1 MRWKA
6 ECIIL
11 KSLNSKCYLLALLL
25 SSWNDPAHCLKWD
38 NHGLDIVTLPASD
51 PSPDHTHPEYFL
63 GKGSD
68 QHRALCKWG
77 SSLQALTYT
86 LKSSSSR
93 SAPNTLSICSWNHRY
108 HRKAYAVINTCSEMF
123 IELRLWRPFKGP
135 KSLKVVHEENLGGG
149 VFWGQMRRSWMQQK
163 ASGLCRP
170 LPRSQ
175 PPPQGGQRTL
185 HSQTQIGVGF
195 PTSKLKRV
203 SITYTCKNIPTRT
216 WILPWLWESGCVGR
230 QGSFPLVIFCIHEQ
244 THKIGGKVSIS
255 SSKSSSLFPKGR
267 RKKWKRLFTIL

>member
-149 VFWGQMRRSWMQQK
+149 GILGTDEEKLDAAESEW
-163 ASGLCRP
+163 P
-170 LPRSQ
+170 LS
-175 PPPQGGQRTL
+175 
-185 HSQTQIGVGF
+185 
-195 PTSKLKRV
+195 PTSQVPASTSGRPKDTSLPNSDR
-203 SITYTCKNIPTRT
+203 CGIPH
-216 WILPWLWESGCVGR
+216 
-230 QGSFPLVIFCIHEQ
+230 QQ
-244 THKIGGKVSIS
+244 A
-255 SSKSSSLFPKGR
+255 
-267 RKKWKRLFTIL
+267 